1 MNLPIPEKFIICRN
15 ESWQSDG
22 PREKSMFDRR
32 ASKQAAALERA
43 LAEALSRADAK
54 GAIRLL
60 GVALKKT
67 SLRSQWL
74 RVAAQHAAIWD
85 QLPVLNLILELGLDL
100 PQTAGREKV
109 DALIALGADD
119 FQRWC
124 GGDSRAGL
132 AAPSLFAPTVL
143 SWALAASAL
152 VVFRKDRQGMSVLA
166 CACLNES
173 DSRPFVAA
181 MAAGAEAVA
190 SGEASREKWLDLM
203 AEAAVLM
210 AQKNMPPDL
219 AMGRLSAM
227 DEQGLDWRRAID
239 GDGLSVFGASVIG
252 VENEGLALALLSAG
266 ASPSSSCPDSPRNK
280 SISQT
285 AIGVLFNQGDLIWA
299 YKSNLGKACLNRLE
313 DNELAMIVAEGVVP
327 APNAEANSSS
337 LGYSGLYRKTFEQE
351 LFGRLAS
358 IDEKRALDESSRKP
372 SATPPKRRAI

>member
-1 MNLPIPEKFIICRN
+1 MNLPTPPKYRIGRN
-15 ESWQSDG
+15 ESWQSEG
-22 PREKSMFDRR
+22 PGEQKAFDRR
-32 ASKQAAALERA
+32 TDKEAAELERA
-43 LAEALSRADAK
+43 IAEAFGRSDAER
-54 GAIRLL
+54 AIRLL
-60 GVALKKT
+60 EIALKKT

-74 RVAAQHAAIWD
+74 RVAAQHAARCD
-85 QLPVLNLILELGLDL
+85 QLPALHLILEHGRDL
-100 PQTAGREKV
+100 PPAAGREMV
-109 DALIALGADD
+109 DVLIALGADD

-132 AAPSLFAPTVL
+132 VAPSLFAPKVL
-143 SWALAASAL
+143 SWALAASSL

-190 SGEASREKWLDLM
+190 SGEASREKWLALM

-219 AMGRLSAM
+219 AMERLSAM
-227 DEQGLDWRRAID
+227 DAHGLDWRRAVD

-252 VENEGLALALLSAG
+252 VENEALALALLAAG

-280 SISQT
+280 STSQT

-313 DNELAMIVAEGVVP
+313 DNELAMIIAEGIVP

-358 IDEKRALDESSRKP
+358 IDEKRALDESSHKP